1 MKRLAIVGSAASG
14 GAAQVIDAVIT
25 GSQYKAVAIF
35 DNDESLRGKFFLGV
49 PVIAS
54 SDKVVE
60 YWKRKEFDE
69 VIIAIGGNLNERQR
83 LFNEFNLLGIPF
95 ANVIDRSAKLRSA
108 VNIGRGNVILANVF
122 IGPYVTLGDN
132 CYLITNTCINHDS
145 VVGSHVYFSAGCVI
159 AGNVH
164 IGNRVRF
171 DTASGSKANINI
183 KDDFIV
189 PAGKM
194 LVESP

>member
-14 GAAQVIDAVIT
+14 GAAQVIDAILT
-25 GSQYKAVAIF
+25 GPQYKAVAIF
-35 DNDESLRGKFFLGV
+35 DNDESLLGKFVLSV

-60 YWKRKEFDE
+60 YWKRHEFDE

-83 LFNEFNLLGIPF
+83 LFDEFNFLGIPF

-122 IGPYVTLGDN
+122 IGPHVTLGDN

-159 AGNVH
+159 AGNVKV
-164 IGNRVRF
+164 GDRVRF
-171 DTASGSKANINI
+171 DTASGSKANIKI

-189 PAGKM
+189 PAGKI
-194 LVESP
+194 LLESQ